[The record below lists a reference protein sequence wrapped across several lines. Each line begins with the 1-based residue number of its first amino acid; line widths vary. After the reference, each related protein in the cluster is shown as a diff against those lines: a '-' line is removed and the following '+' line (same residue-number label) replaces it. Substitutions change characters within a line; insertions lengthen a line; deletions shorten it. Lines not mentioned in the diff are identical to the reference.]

1 MKKLFVLLAA
11 VLITATL
18 TAQTPE
24 KMSYQ
29 AVIRNN
35 SNQLVTN
42 QQVGMRVSILFGSA
56 TGTPS
61 YIERQTPTTNENGL
75 VSIEIGDGIFVSGR
89 LDTISWGAGT
99 YFIKTE
105 IDVTGGQIYT
115 ITGTS
120 QLLSVAYALHAK
132 NGYTH
137 NVGELYQG
145 GIIVSV
151 WKENGS
157 EHGLIASL
165 TNLSSG
171 CDWYTAVSLCNS
183 YSSGNFTDWYL
194 PGLWE
199 LNLCYN
205 AALSIN
211 RILGAADGFTLN
223 MYWAS
228 YVEPGYEDQAMC
240 WSFREGFAGGG
251 YKTDIR
257 KVRAVRTF

>member
-1 MKKLFVLLAA
+1 MKKLFVLLSA
-11 VLITATL
+11 VLITAAL
-18 TAQTPE
+18 NAQTPE

-29 AVIRNN
+29 AVIRNS
-35 SNQLVTN
+35 SNQLVAN

-61 YIERQTPTTNENGL
+61 YIERHTPTTNENGL

-89 LDTISWGAGT
+89 LDTISWGAGP

-105 IDVTGGQIYT
+105 TDVAGGQIYT

-145 GIIVSV
+145 GIIISV

-165 TNLSSG
+165 ADLSNG
-171 CDWYTAVSLCNS
+171 CDWNTAVSLCNS

-194 PGLWE
+194 PGSWE

-205 AALSIN
+205 TAFSIN
-211 RILGAADGFTLN
+211 RILGASNGFIAAF
-223 MYWAS
+223 YWSS
-228 YVEPGYEDQAMC
+228 YEYPGSPDQV
-240 WSFREGFAGGG
+240 SIQDFQGGFVGSS
-251 YKTDIR
+251 YKTESR
-257 KVRAVRTF
+257 RVRAVRIF

>member
-35 SNQLVTN
+35 NNQLVTN
-42 QQVGMRVSILFGSA
+42 QQIGMRVSIIFGSA

-61 YIERQTPTTNENGL
+61 YVERQTPTTNENGL
-75 VSIEIGDGIFVSGR
+75 VSIEIGDGTYISGKF
-89 LDTISWGAGT
+89 DTIRWGSGPH
-99 YFIKTE
+99 FVKTE
-105 IDVTGGQIYT
+105 IDITGGQTYT

-151 WKENGS
+151 WKVNGT

-165 TNLSSG
+165 KDLGNGS
-171 CDWYTAVSLCNS
+171 DWNAAVSLCNS
-183 YSSGNFTDWYL
+183 YSAGDFTDWHL

-199 LNLCYN
+199 MNLCYN
-205 AALSIN
+205 AAFIIN
-211 RILGAADGFTLN
+211 NILGTGDGFELD
-223 MYWAS
+223 MYWTS
-228 YVEPGYEDQAMC
+228 YVEPGYEDQAKPYD
-240 WSFREGFAGGG
+240 FKQGFSGGG
-251 YKTDIR
+251 YKTEIH